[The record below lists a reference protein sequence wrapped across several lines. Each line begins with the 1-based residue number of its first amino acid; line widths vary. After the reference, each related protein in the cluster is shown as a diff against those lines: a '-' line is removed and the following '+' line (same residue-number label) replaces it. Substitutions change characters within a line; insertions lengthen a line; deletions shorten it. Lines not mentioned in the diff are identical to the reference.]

1 VKAGAKNIE
10 NAVRRHRLD
19 VVQLH
24 GGETVDEVSEI
35 RSLGVEVWKVF
46 SVDQHFDFAVTDAF
60 EGIADRFL
68 FDSKGK
74 YYGGNAVAFDWNK
87 LGEYHQ
93 RVSFLLSGGLNVGNI
108 GGLSSIAAMNL
119 H

>member
-1 VKAGAKNIE
+1 M
-10 NAVRRHRLD
+10 
-19 VVQLH
+19 
-24 GGETVDEVSEI
+24 
-35 RSLGVEVWKVF
+35 F
-46 SVDQHFDFAVTDAF
+46 SVDQHFDSAVTDAF

-119 H
+119 HGIDVNSGVEIQPGLKDPAKIKSFIDTIS